1 MGEIQE
7 NLNANPHRKTTV
19 VALVIVILVI
29 GMVWVL
35 WKFGSRGIAVTV
47 SAFLGF
53 LLFVAFIGL
62 IVFLVIKLLFKPKV
76 NMIHVVG
83 QRIKEGAGMREP
95 PNDIKVYLQGDNKD
109 YERKMLGLLKGISES
124 VIPPKFMEVADD
136 YKGKIET
143 VKMDGKTMIP
153 ISKPQKLLF
162 LLIKPKPFSAV
173 KTVGVLRK
181 DISNPSMDEVYIHD
195 TTLSPP
201 FGGILYP
208 AKYDGLIDIVELK
221 VKDYVQKYTL
231 EDFLKD
237 YKVIIDDAIQSS
249 PMHQK
254 DMERKGMMER
264 IGGIG
269 DDQNA

>member
-19 VALVIVILVI
+19 IVLVVLILVI
-29 GMVWVL
+29 GLLVSMWRY
-35 WKFGSRGIAVTV
+35 GSKGIFYVV
-47 SAFLGF
+47 SGF
-53 LLFVAFIGL
+53 MTFIIVVGFIGL
-62 IVFLVIKLLFKPKV
+62 IVLLVIKLLFKPKV
-76 NMIHVVG
+76 NMLHVVG

-95 PNDIKVYLQGDNKD
+95 NSPVKVYLQGDNKD
-109 YERKMLGLLKGISES
+109 YERKMLGLLKGISET
-124 VIPPKFMEVADD
+124 VIPPRFMKAPEN
-136 YKGKIET
+136 YKGTEGVEVNGELMLPLT
-143 VKMDGKTMIP
+143 
-153 ISKPQKLLF
+153 KPKKLLF

-173 KTVGVLRK
+173 KTIGVLRD

-201 FGGILYP
+201 FGGIMYP
-208 AKYDGLIDIVELK
+208 AKYDGRIDIVELK
-221 VKDYVQKYTL
+221 VADYVQKYTL

-254 DMERKGMMER
+254 DLEKKGMMER
-264 IGGIG
+264 VGEIGE
-269 DDQNA
+269 QQ